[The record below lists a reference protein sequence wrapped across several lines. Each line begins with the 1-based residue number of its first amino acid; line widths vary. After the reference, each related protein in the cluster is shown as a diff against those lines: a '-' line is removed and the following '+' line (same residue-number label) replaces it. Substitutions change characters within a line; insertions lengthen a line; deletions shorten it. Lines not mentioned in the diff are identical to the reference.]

1 VILLS
6 ISFYRGEKSG
16 IIISS
21 LWGVGC
27 EKRPHSLPLWGGG
40 KKVKEAKPFGRA
52 GMGRKTQAKN
62 GGEGCILFIDSGDI
76 VE

>member
-6 ISFYRGEKSG
+6 IFYRE
-16 IIISS
+16 
-21 LWGVGC
+21 W
-27 EKRPHSLPLWGGG
+27 G

-62 GGEGCILFIDSGDI
+62 GGEGCILFIDRGDI